1 MFKKKSLYLLILTFL
16 AFAASSRADIIPSIV
31 FIQNYTI
38 NEYKASC
45 LNWGLAIAPDGYLY
59 VANNSG
65 LLVFDGNNWQLHK
78 LPDQLAVKKVTY
90 RDGKIYTQSDSGL
103 AYWERDSI
111 GKLRLTNIPALP
123 DTLRFKREVQTYPLP
138 KEVTDMRP
146 TCYAAVGRFNVTGT
160 ERNGLYI
167 TDNDGKILLHLTREN
182 QLADDQI
189 RFICVQDPTK
199 IWVATDNGLSAIT
212 LETSLSLLGTRNH
225 IGKLNGATLKG
236 NLLYIRTSYGY
247 FKKEIDKNSL
257 FQPVSDEEGTEN
269 IRDAFTYPTYLHC
282 NDIFRDMNGLDF
294 FAKSNDIYPVGNELY
309 WLIVGEEA
317 GLFER
322 ENGSASLKC
331 RIKLDNYGLNFC
343 VRGQKIF
350 PLDQNLYLASTMQG
364 TLLIDTREFISGSIT
379 GKHLLH
385 INHIAF
391 EDENGKQLLPPA
403 STDITLPHDFKLLDI
418 NAGTTIF
425 TPNHQ
430 ISYML
435 EGISNEWS
443 EWQENGSLHFLQ
455 LPKGDYKLRIRKYIV
470 KGPFPEISINIH
482 VKPAWYSSFW
492 AYTAYFLL
500 LYLLLFIGI
509 CYHFRK
515 AKRKER
521 LNTEKKQKEEEEN
534 RRRIRHELLQKEL
547 EDKQNEL
554 ARQTSSLVKKSQALQ
569 ELLEEFERQKEQ
581 LGDRYP
587 NKFYNR
593 IHAMLTGM
601 LNDKENWDIFESYF
615 NEAHRDF
622 IQRLKSEYQDITTG
636 DIRICCLLRMNL
648 STKEIASLM
657 NISVRAVEL
666 RRYRLRKR
674 LQLGSDTNL
683 VEFLMKY

>member
-78 LPDQLAVKKVTY
+78 LPDRLAVKKVTY

-199 IWVATDNGLSAIT
+199 IWVATDNGISSIT

-236 NLLYIRTSYGY
+236 NILYIRTSYGY

-257 FQPVSDEEGTEN
+257 FQPISNEEGEKN

-282 NDIFRDMNGLDF
+282 NDGFL
-294 FAKSNDIYPVGNELY
+294 
-309 WLIVGEEA
+309 
-317 GLFER
+317 
-322 ENGSASLKC
+322 
-331 RIKLDNYGLNFC
+331 
-343 VRGQKIF
+343 
-350 PLDQNLYLASTMQG
+350 
-364 TLLIDTREFISGSIT
+364 
-379 GKHLLH
+379 
-385 INHIAF
+385 
-391 EDENGKQLLPPA
+391 NGKA
-403 STDITLPHDFKLLDI
+403 
-418 NAGTTIF
+418 A
-425 TPNHQ
+425 
-430 ISYML
+430 
-435 EGISNEWS
+435 E
-443 EWQENGSLHFLQ
+443 LH
-455 LPKGDYKLRIRKYIV
+455 
-470 KGPFPEISINIH
+470 
-482 VKPAWYSSFW
+482 
-492 AYTAYFLL
+492 
-500 LYLLLFIGI
+500 
-509 CYHFRK
+509 
-515 AKRKER
+515 
-521 LNTEKKQKEEEEN
+521 
-534 RRRIRHELLQKEL
+534 
-547 EDKQNEL
+547 
-554 ARQTSSLVKKSQALQ
+554 
-569 ELLEEFERQKEQ
+569 
-581 LGDRYP
+581 
-587 NKFYNR
+587 
-593 IHAMLTGM
+593 
-601 LNDKENWDIFESYF
+601 
-615 NEAHRDF
+615 
-622 IQRLKSEYQDITTG
+622 
-636 DIRICCLLRMNL
+636 
-648 STKEIASLM
+648 
-657 NISVRAVEL
+657 
-666 RRYRLRKR
+666 
-674 LQLGSDTNL
+674 
-683 VEFLMKY
+683 